1 MKFYNG
7 LIKFDGSGK
16 IEDIVMINDSFSFSC
31 LFFAPA
37 WLLFHK
43 MWKEFFGLVICI
55 IIIELAFNSLIQDT
69 FLLILAFLILVANNC
84 KSWYSEYLISKK
96 NYHMVAV
103 ILAKNKLDA
112 QNKLIN
118 QISKFGKTKAEFF
131 FSQEIFPQNIAFPSL
146 FTLFRF
152 NQKN

>member
-16 IEDIVMINDSFSFSC
+16 IEDIVTINDSFSFSC

-69 FLLILAFLILVANNC
+69 FLLILAFLIFTVEL
-84 KSWYSEYLISKK
+84 L
-96 NYHMVAV
+96 
-103 ILAKNKLDA
+103 
-112 QNKLIN
+112 
-118 QISKFGKTKAEFF
+118 
-131 FSQEIFPQNIAFPSL
+131 QEITQVSKLLPSMLSSTIPLMLYCSL
-146 FTLFRF
+146 FKMQMDPLVLSSQVALLYSLLKYNIRNT
-152 NQKN
+152 

>member
-1 MKFYNG
+1 
-7 LIKFDGSGK
+7 
-16 IEDIVMINDSFSFSC
+16 
-31 LFFAPA
+31 
-37 WLLFHK
+37 
-43 MWKEFFGLVICI
+43 
-55 IIIELAFNSLIQDT
+55 
-69 FLLILAFLILVANNC
+69 
-84 KSWYSEYLISKK
+84 
-96 NYHMVAV
+96 MVAV

-118 QISKFGKTKAEFF
+118 QISKFGKAKAEFF